1 MRFNVA
7 TKSLFS
13 LMLTWSTLTL
23 LTLSVPRFN
32 IVHEVLSAKHHHEHR
47 FVDDCKHRSTTC
59 KVPTVTVITIKHT
72 HKTSPSQEH
81 EHTHVFHVHV
91 VYVPS
96 IATQMTQFVKALSLE
111 DIRVTGFLLEQ
122 SFVHKEFHSTIFRP
136 PIA

>member
-32 IVHEVLSAKHHHEHR
+32 IVHEVTSANHHHEHR
-47 FVDDCKHRSTTC
+47 FVDDCEHHKTTC
-59 KVPTVTVITIKHT
+59 KVPTGTVITIKHT

-96 IATQMTQFVKALSLE
+96 IATQMAQFVRAPSLE

-122 SFVHKEFHSTIFRP
+122 SVVHKEFHSTIFRP